1 MLYSSDSV
9 KIVILSVIFPILAA
23 LAVACRF
30 KSRKIKTLPLQAD
43 DKIIVLAL
51 VCAQVEKNL
60 LFLLTKIVD
69 RSWHGSTMYPWIG
82 GWWHRSASPRAKAS

>member
-9 KIVILSVIFPILAA
+9 NIVILSVIFPILAA

-30 KSRKIKTLPLQAD
+30 KSRKIKMLPLQAD
-43 DKIIVLAL
+43 DKIIVVAL
-51 VCAQVEKNL
+51 VCAQVQKHL

-69 RSWHGSTMYPWIG
+69 RNRYGSTMHLWIG

>member
-9 KIVILSVIFPILAA
+9 IIVILSVIFPILAA

-30 KSRKIKTLPLQAD
+30 KSRKIKMLPLQAD
-43 DKIIVLAL
+43 KIIVVAL
-51 VCAQVEKNL
+51 VCAQVQKHL

-69 RSWHGSTMYPWIG
+69 RNRYGSTMYLWIG